1 MSTNETPFRFNSPA
15 EALAELLRRL
25 PRVSQERAALD
36 GIAGR
41 FLAEAV
47 HADRPSP
54 ALDVSVMD
62 GYAARL
68 EDLALGTLAIR
79 GDALIGKPPIALE
92 PGSAARIVTGAPVP
106 RGADCVIRVED
117 TTSKDDRI
125 AFAPSIAA
133 ALPPNRFIRR
143 QGENA
148 PAGAEILPSG
158 TCITPTV
165 ASALASFGIVTPL
178 VYRRLRI
185 GVLSTGDEVLP
196 ADATPL
202 PWQLR
207 DGNAAALGALFSSL
221 GFVETVEVRHAP
233 DDQGRILASAS
244 ELLSRSDALFLS
256 GGVSMG
262 HRDLVPAALAQLG
275 ARTVFHKVPQRPGK
289 PILAATGPRDQ
300 LILGLPGNPV
310 SVLVTAHRFAVPA
323 LEHIGGR
330 ATPRPAPSIAIE
342 NPDDQTIPLWWHRI
356 VRVNESGRGEFVE
369 NKGSGDLIASAR
381 SDGFVEIPPGTS
393 GPGPWPFYSWRH

>member
-1 MSTNETPFRFNSPA
+1 MSTKETPFRFNSPA
-15 EALAELLRRL
+15 AALGELLRRL
-25 PRVSQERAALD
+25 PRVSQERVAL
-36 GIAGR
+36 GRTAGR

-68 EDLALGTLAIR
+68 EDLARGTLPVR
-79 GDALIGKPPIALE
+79 GDALIGKPPIVLE
-92 PGSAARIVTGAPVP
+92 AGSAARIVTGAPVP

-117 TTSKDDRI
+117 TTSAEDRI
-125 AFAPSIAA
+125 SFDPSIGAS
-133 ALPPNRFIRR
+133 LPTNRFIRR

-148 PAGAEILPSG
+148 TAGAEILTAG

-165 ASALASFGIVTPL
+165 ASALASFGIATPL

-185 GVLSTGDEVLP
+185 GILSTGDEVLP
-196 ADATPL
+196 AEAMPQ

-207 DGNAAALGALFSSL
+207 DGNGAALEGLFSSL
-221 GFVETVEVRHAP
+221 GFVESVEVRHAP
-233 DDQGRILASAS
+233 DDQARILASAS

-275 ARTVFHKVPQRPGK
+275 ATTVFHKVPQRPGK

-323 LEHIGGR
+323 LEHIGGS
-330 ATPRPAPSIAIE
+330 ATLRPVPSIAIE
-342 NPDDQTIPLWWHRI
+342 SPDEQTIPLWWHRI
-356 VRVNESGRGEFVE
+356 VRVNEAGRGEFVE

-381 SDGFVEIPPGTS
+381 SDGFVEIPPGTCGAGS
-393 GPGPWPFYSWRH
+393 WPFYLWRC